1 MTILIDAD
9 ACPVTAI
16 AIRLARQH
24 SIPVVLVTDV
34 SHVIHSDYAE
44 VVTVGQG
51 ADAADLA
58 LINRAK
64 TGDIVITQDYGVAAL
79 ALGKGASALHQSGM
93 RYTNE
98 NIDLLLSQRHESRK
112 ARKAGMRTA
121 GPKKR
126 TAEEDAAFEREL
138 RTLMALTLQKR

>member
-16 AIRLARQH
+16 AIRLARQRNL
-24 SIPVVLVTDV
+24 PVVLVTDD
-34 SHVIHSDYAE
+34 SHMMNSDYAE
-44 VVTVGQG
+44 VITVGQG

-64 TGDIVITQDYGVAAL
+64 VGDIVITQDYGVAAL
-79 ALGKGASALHQSGM
+79 ALGKGASAIHQSGM

-112 ARKAGMRTA
+112 ARKAGMRMG

-126 TAEEDAAFEREL
+126 TAEEDAAFEREFL
-138 RTLMALTLQKR
+138 KLISLALQ